1 MKLRNKMATCMAVV
15 FAFFAIALGVA
26 ISGMQNAATQ
36 FDKFIEQDQAFLA
49 ASTNLYAQGL
59 QMGQALRNVI
69 LSPANQV
76 GYKNLDT
83 ARDAF
88 VKEMATALTLA
99 KSDPAVLQ
107 TLQKVKALQERQSEM
122 QKKIA
127 GLATENQGAAI
138 ESLNNEETPMW
149 RQIRGELLEL
159 IKAKNAAVAIAKVD
173 LASRTHSALTYSLLL
188 AAGAIIGGA
197 GVAFWLTR
205 NVMRQLGGE
214 PDYAASIAASI
225 AAGDL
230 TRQIDVDNEHNS
242 ASLLFAMR
250 TMQDSLAAL
259 VRKVRAG
266 TDTITTASG
275 EIAAGNLDLS
285 ARTEEQASSLEET
298 AASMEELTSTV
309 QQNGDSVRQANQLAN
324 AASEVATKGGAAV
337 ADVVGTMESINA
349 SAKRIVD
356 IIGVI
361 DGIAFQTN
369 ILALN
374 AAVEAARAGEQGRG
388 FAVVASEVRNLAQR
402 SAAAAKEIK
411 ELIGDSVGKVE
422 AGSRMVNAAGATMS
436 EVVASVRRV
445 TDIMSEIALAG
456 QEQSA
461 GIAQVNQAIAQMD
474 QVTQQN
480 AALVEEAAAAA
491 DSMQDQAK
499 QLSSVVGTFKLAT
512 GAAPS
517 RPRADHRGLAGTTSV
532 IPARAQLQ

>member
-1 MKLRNKMATCMAVV
+1 MAACMSVV
-15 FAFFAIALGVA
+15 FILFTIALSVS
-26 ISGMQNAATQ
+26 ISGMRNASTQ
-36 FDKFIEQDQAFLA
+36 FGKFIEQDQAFLA

-69 LSPANQV
+69 LSPSNQLA
-76 GYKNLDT
+76 YKNLDT
-83 ARDAF
+83 ARATF
-88 VKEMATALTLA
+88 GTELSTALTLA
-99 KSDPAVLQ
+99 QKDPTVST
-107 TLQKVKALQERQSEM
+107 TLQKIKALQDRQSEIQ
-122 QKKIA
+122 QKIVK
-127 GLATENQGAAI
+127 LAQEDQAAAI
-138 ESLNNEETPMW
+138 ETLNSEETPLW
-149 RQIRGELLEL
+149 RQIRGELLDL
-159 IKAKNAAVAIAKVD
+159 IKAKNAEVAGEKVK
-173 LASRTHSALTYSLLL
+173 LADRTHAALTYSLLL
-188 AAGAIIGGA
+188 AAGAILGGA
-197 GVAFWLTR
+197 GVGLWLTR
-205 NVMRQLGGE
+205 NVMGQLGGE

-230 TRQIDVDNEHNS
+230 TRQINVDNEKNS
-242 ASLLFAMR
+242 DSLLFAMR
-250 TMQDSLAAL
+250 TMQESLAGL
-259 VRKVRAG
+259 VLKVRSG
-266 TDTITTASG
+266 TDTITTASS

-309 QQNGDSVRQANQLAN
+309 QNNGDNVRQANQLAN
-324 AASEVATKGGAAV
+324 AASDVATKGGAAV
-337 ADVVGTMESINA
+337 ADVVGTMASINA

-411 ELIGDSVGKVE
+411 ELIGDSVDKVE
-422 AGSRMVNAAGATMS
+422 AGSRMVNSAGATMN
-436 EVVASVRRV
+436 EVVASVKRV
-445 TDIMSEIALAG
+445 TDIMGEIALAG

-491 DSMQDQAK
+491 ESMQDQAQ
-499 QLSSVVGTFKLAT
+499 QLSSVVATFKLADGPAST
-512 GAAPS
+512 GKSSRTRAAPTSAGGLPS
-517 RPRADHRGLAGTTSV
+517 RALLR
-532 IPARAQLQ
+532 

>member
-36 FDKFIEQDQAFLA
+36 FDKFIEHDQAFLA

-69 LSPANQV
+69 LSPANELA
-76 GYKNLDT
+76 YKNLDT

-88 VKEMATALTLA
+88 AKEMATALTLA
-99 KSDPAVLQ
+99 QSDLAVLPI
-107 TLQKVKALQERQSEM
+107 LQKVKALQERQSQM
-122 QKKIA
+122 QQKIVV
-127 GLATENQGAAI
+127 LARENQGAAI
-138 ESLNNEETPMW
+138 ESLNNEETPVW
-149 RQIRGELLEL
+149 RQIRSELLDL
-159 IKAKNAAVAIAKVD
+159 IKARNAAVAVAKVD
-173 LASRTHSALTYSLLL
+173 LAKRTDAALTYSLLL

-230 TRQIDVDNEHNS
+230 TRQINVDNEHNS
-242 ASLLFAMR
+242 DSLLFAMR

-266 TDTITTASG
+266 TDTITTASS

-324 AASEVATKGGAAV
+324 AASEVATKGGVAV

-349 SAKRIVD
+349 SARRIVD

-422 AGSRMVNAAGATMS
+422 AGSRMANAAGATMS
-436 EVVASVRRV
+436 DVVASVRRV

-491 DSMQDQAK
+491 DSMQEQAK

-512 GAAPS
+512 ATAPAG
-517 RPRADHRGLAGTTSV
+517 PRADQRGRASAPGAS
-532 IPARAQLQ
+532 PARALLQ

>member
-26 ISGMQNAATQ
+26 ISGMQNTATQ
-36 FDKFIEQDQAFLA
+36 FDKFIEHDQAFLA

-76 GYKNLDT
+76 GYRNLDT
-83 ARDAF
+83 ARDSFA
-88 VKEMATALTLA
+88 KEMTAAMTLA
-99 KSDPAVLQ
+99 QNDTAALPI
-107 TLQKVKALQERQSEM
+107 LQKVKALQERQSEM
-122 QKKIA
+122 QKKIVGMA
-127 GLATENQGAAI
+127 KENQGAAV
-138 ESLNNEETPMW
+138 ESLNDEETPVW
-149 RQIRGELLEL
+149 RQIRGELLDL
-159 IKAKNAAVAIAKVD
+159 IKAKNAEVAFAKVD
-173 LASRTHSALTYSLLL
+173 LAERTHAALAYSLLL
-188 AAGAIIGGA
+188 AAGAILGGA

-214 PDYAASIAASI
+214 PEYAASIAASI

-230 TRQIDVDNEHNS
+230 TRQINVDNEHNT

-250 TMQDSLAAL
+250 TMQDSLSVL
-259 VRKVRAG
+259 VHKVRAG
-266 TDTITTASG
+266 TDTITTASS

-285 ARTEEQASSLEET
+285 TRTEEQASSLEET

-324 AASEVATKGGAAV
+324 AASDVATKGGVAV
-337 ADVVGTMESINA
+337 AHVVGTMESINA

-411 ELIGDSVGKVE
+411 ELIDDSVGKVE
-422 AGSRMVNAAGATMS
+422 AGSRMANAAGATMG
-436 EVVASVRRV
+436 EVVASVKRV
-445 TDIMSEIALAG
+445 TDIISEIALAG
-456 QEQSA
+456 TEQSA

-480 AALVEEAAAAA
+480 AALVEQAAAAA
-491 DSMQDQAK
+491 ESMQEQAK

-512 GAAPS
+512 AATPA
-517 RPRADHRGLAGTTSV
+517 RPRADQHGRASAPSAS
-532 IPARAQLQ
+532 PAHALLQ

>member
-1 MKLRNKMATCMAVV
+1 MKLRNKMASCMAVV
-15 FAFFAIALGVA
+15 FALFTVALGVA
-26 ISGMQNAATQ
+26 ISGMQTAATQ
-36 FDKFIEQDQAFLA
+36 FDRFIEQDQAFLA

-59 QMGQALRNVI
+59 QMGQALRNII
-69 LSPANQV
+69 LSPSNQLA
-76 GYKNLDT
+76 YKNLDT
-83 ARDAF
+83 GRDSF
-88 VKEMATALTLA
+88 TKELSTAQVLA
-99 KSDPAVLQ
+99 QRDPAVTQ
-107 TLQKVKALQERQSEM
+107 QLQKIRALQERQTEM
-122 QKKIA
+122 QRKIVS
-127 GLATENQGAAI
+127 LATDNQAAAI
-138 ESLNNEETPMW
+138 ESLNKEETPLW
-149 RQIRGELLEL
+149 REIRAELLDL
-159 IKAKNAAVAIAKVD
+159 IKAKNAGVAAAKVD
-173 LASRTHSALTYSLLL
+173 LASRTHAALVYSLLL
-188 AAGAIIGGA
+188 AAGAILGGA

-230 TRQIDVDNEHNS
+230 TRQIAVDSERNP

-259 VRKVRAG
+259 VLKVRSG
-266 TDTITTASG
+266 TDTITIAST

-324 AASEVATKGGAAV
+324 AASEVASRGGAAV
-337 ADVVGTMESINA
+337 ADVVGTMASINA
-349 SAKRIVD
+349 SALRIVD
-356 IIGVI
+356 IISVI

-388 FAVVASEVRNLAQR
+388 FAVVAAEVRNLAQR

-411 ELIGDSVGKVE
+411 ELIGDSVDKVE
-422 AGSRMVNAAGATMS
+422 AGSRMVNSAGATMND
-436 EVVASVRRV
+436 VVASVKRV
-445 TDIMSEIALAG
+445 TDIMGEIALAG

-461 GIAQVNQAIAQMD
+461 GIAQVNQAVAQMD

-491 DSMQDQAK
+491 DSMREQAT
-499 QLSSVVGTFKLAT
+499 QLSSVVATFKLAAV
-512 GAAPS
+512 AAP
-517 RPRADHRGLAGTTSV
+517 A
-532 IPARAQLQ
+532 PARALLR